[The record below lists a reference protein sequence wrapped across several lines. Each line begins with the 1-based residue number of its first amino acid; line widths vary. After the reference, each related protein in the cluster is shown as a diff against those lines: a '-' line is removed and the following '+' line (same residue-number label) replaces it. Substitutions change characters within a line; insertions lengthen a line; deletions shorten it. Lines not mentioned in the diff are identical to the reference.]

1 MNDRRQ
7 SDRGHVWIVGAGPGD
22 PGLLTVAGAR
32 ALAAADVVLYDA
44 LAAPSLLR
52 DVRAEAELV
61 YVGKRSGRHQMT
73 QEAISA
79 ALVEQARTG
88 KAVVR
93 LKGGDPFVFGRG
105 SEEALACRAAGVA
118 FTIVPGISSALA
130 APAYAGIPVTHRGLA
145 SNFLV
150 ITGNDAGESGN
161 AVDWEAAARA
171 DTLVILMGVS
181 SLSENMERLLAAGK
195 PTETPVACIRWG
207 TRADQRV
214 LRGTVGSIA
223 GLAAEARLE
232 SPVVT
237 VIGPVAA
244 LAEELAWFEPGPLAG
259 KRIVVT
265 RARAQSS
272 ELSARFEALGAYVV
286 EAPVLRVKLLPENIR
301 NDERVA
307 SQWDWIVFSSPN
319 AVDAFFAALA
329 LGGRDTR
336 SLSTTQIAAVGDATA
351 ERLARHGVLPDFQ
364 PARATSEALG
374 ESLPRVS
381 GARILLPVS
390 NLTDDRLA
398 QSLRK
403 RGAHI
408 EQLAAYET
416 LFEPLDGE
424 RCRQVLAADAITFTS
439 ASTARNLAEALGAA
453 TLPEKAKLVSI
464 GSRTSEAVR
473 NVFGRVDAEAD
484 EPGLDALVEA
494 TRRVLTWE

>member
-1 MNDRRQ
+1 MN
-7 SDRGHVWIVGAGPGD
+7 DRGHVWIVGAGPGD

-52 DVRAEAELV
+52 DVSASAELI

-73 QEAISA
+73 QDAINA
-79 ALVEQARTG
+79 AVIEHARAG
-88 KAVVR
+88 KSVVR

-105 SEEALACRAAGVA
+105 SEEALACRAAGVD

-150 ITGNDAGESGN
+150 ITGNDAGSG
-161 AVDWEAAARA
+161 AAEVDWGAAARA

-181 SLSENMERLLAAGK
+181 SLAENAAGLLGVGK
-195 PTETPVACIRWG
+195 PADTPVACIRWG

-214 LRGTVGSIA
+214 LRGTLSTIA
-223 GLAAEARLE
+223 SLAAQAKLE

-244 LAEELAWFEPGPLAG
+244 LADELAWFEPGPLAG

-272 ELSARFEALGAYVV
+272 GLAARFEALGAYVT
-286 EAPVLRVKLLPENIR
+286 EAPVLRVQLLPGNITI
-301 NDERVA
+301 DEGVSSR
-307 SQWDWIVFSSPN
+307 WDWIVFTSQN
-319 AVDAFFAALA
+319 GVDAFFAALA

-336 SLSTTQIAAVGDATA
+336 ALGNTLIAAVGEATA
-351 ERLARHGVLPDFQ
+351 ERLAARGVVPDFQ
-364 PARATSEALG
+364 PTRATSEALG
-374 ESLPRVS
+374 EGLPRVS

-390 NLTDDRLA
+390 NLADDRLA
-398 QSLRK
+398 QALRK
-403 RGAHI
+403 RSAHV
-408 EQLAAYET
+408 EQVAAYATVCET
-416 LFEPLDGE
+416 LDEE

-439 ASTARNLAEALGAA
+439 ASTARNLAEALGAVV
-453 TLPEKAKLVSI
+453 LPEAVKLVSI
-464 GSRTSEAVR
+464 GAQTSHAVR
-473 NVFGRVDAEAD
+473 AAFGRVDAEAE
-484 EPGLDALVEA
+484 EPGLDSLVQA
-494 TRRVLTWE
+494 TQKVLTWE

>member
-1 MNDRRQ
+1 MN
-7 SDRGHVWIVGAGPGD
+7 DRGHVWIVGAGPGD

-52 DVRAEAELV
+52 EVRPNAELV
-61 YVGKRSGRHQMT
+61 YVGKRSGRHQLT
-73 QEAISA
+73 QEAINV
-79 ALVEQARTG
+79 ALVDHATAG

-118 FTIVPGISSALA
+118 FTVVPGISSALA

-150 ITGNDAGESGN
+150 ITGNDAGEGGDT
-161 AVDWEAAARA
+161 VDWAAAARA
-171 DTLVILMGVS
+171 DTLIILMGVS
-181 SLSENMERLLAAGK
+181 SLAENMTRLVGASK
-195 PTETPVACIRWG
+195 PTGTPVACIRWG

-214 LRGTVGSIA
+214 LRGTVGTIA
-223 GLAAEARLE
+223 ELAREARLE

-237 VIGPVAA
+237 VVGPVAA
-244 LAEELAWFEPGPLAG
+244 LADELAWFEPGPLAG

-265 RARAQSS
+265 RARAQASD
-272 ELSARFEALGAYVV
+272 LATRFEALGAYVI
-286 EAPVLRVKLLPENIR
+286 EAPALRVALLPENITH
-301 NDERVA
+301 DERV
-307 SQWDWIVFSSPN
+307 SSRWDWIVFTSQN
-319 AVDAFFAALA
+319 GVDAFFTALA

-336 SLSTTQIAAVGDATA
+336 ALGTTQIAAVGEATA
-351 ERLARHGVLPDFQ
+351 ERLAGHGVLPDFQ
-364 PARATSEALG
+364 PPRATSGALG
-374 ESLPRVS
+374 DALPQVS

-408 EQLAAYET
+408 EQVVAYET
-416 LFEPLDGE
+416 HFEPLDDE
-424 RCRQVLAADAITFTS
+424 RRRQVLAADAITFTS
-439 ASTARNLAEALGAA
+439 ASTARNLAEALGGAPLPA
-453 TLPEKAKLVSI
+453 TTKLVSI
-464 GSRTSEAVR
+464 GAQTSDAVR
-473 NVFGRVDAEAD
+473 AAFGRLDAQAE
-484 EPGLDALVEA
+484 EPGLDSLIEA
-494 TRRVLTWE
+494 TRQALAWG